1 MLTRLH
7 ALIGH
12 RLAAVVFTASVSS
25 LLAAEPPEQPKPAP
39 APAPVPTSPAPEAAK
54 PAPDAPPPR
63 GLGGGDL
70 RALIG
75 VNTGGLKR
83 VEVPAKLPA
92 MTLRGFLQPSGQP
105 AIALLELA
113 ELKRIFVV
121 QVGTEI
127 PITIAGR
134 AVAAGHGELTGLGG
148 TKVEAPTVDPS
159 GQTQIILKVLKVSNE
174 GVTVE
179 AGLLAQT
186 IVIR

>member
-1 MLTRLH
+1 MFTRLRAAAGVRLTAVLFFST
-7 ALIGH
+7 AL
-12 RLAAVVFTASVSS
+12 RVFS
-25 LLAAEPPEQPKPAP
+25 AEPSDPPKIPPVQP
-39 APAPVPTSPAPEAAK
+39 PAPVNPAPEAAK
-54 PAPDAPPPR
+54 PTSESATRAPGA
-63 GLGGGDL
+63 DL
-70 RALIG
+70 RSLIG

-113 ELKRIFVV
+113 ELNRIFVV

-127 PITIAGR
+127 PITIAGH
-134 AVAAGHGELTGLGG
+134 VTAAGHGELTGLGG
-148 TKVEAPTVDPS
+148 AVKAEAPAVDPS
-159 GQTQIILKVLKVSNE
+159 GQTQIILKVLKVSSE